1 MLPRDRAETDRVRL
15 LLAQERVA
23 GNRHGPP
30 GGRRLEMNADQ
41 VAERA
46 RILEGLVTFVTR
58 SFMVEAS
65 AIDLDRSLIDQ
76 GIIDSFGL
84 MEITTFIENAFGA
97 KIQEQDMTREAFG
110 SVNKMATFVCRR
122 KSGEI

>member
-1 MLPRDRAETDRVRL
+1 
-15 LLAQERVA
+15 
-23 GNRHGPP
+23 
-30 GGRRLEMNADQ
+30 MNADQ
-41 VAERA
+41 VAERG
-46 RILEGLVTFVTR
+46 RILDGLVTFVTR

-65 AIDLDRSLIDQ
+65 EIDLDKSLIDQ

-84 MEITTFIENAFGA
+84 VEITTYIDDAFGA
-97 KIQEQDMTREAFG
+97 KIQERDMTRESFG

>member
-1 MLPRDRAETDRVRL
+1 
-15 LLAQERVA
+15 
-23 GNRHGPP
+23 
-30 GGRRLEMNADQ
+30 MNADQ

-84 MEITTFIENAFGA
+84 MEITTFIENAFEA

-110 SVNKMATFVCRR
+110 SMNKMATFVYRR
-122 KSGEI
+122 KCGEI

>member
-1 MLPRDRAETDRVRL
+1 
-15 LLAQERVA
+15 
-23 GNRHGPP
+23 
-30 GGRRLEMNADQ
+30 MNADQ

-84 MEITTFIENAFGA
+84 MEITTFIENTFGA
-97 KIQEQDMTREAFG
+97 KILEQDMTREAFG
-110 SVNKMATFVCRR
+110 SMNKMATFVYRR
-122 KSGEI
+122 KCSEI